1 MVHREV
7 FPGVTGVNS
16 VSVFVG
22 SHTGTSPEPEI
33 QSVYFEILRR
43 CNTTRDEETL
53 AKHTHSEKVQTHT
66 KCELFTY
73 TQTHTDG
80 PNTPDLRLSHWP

>member
-1 MVHREV
+1 MVRSEV

-33 QSVYFEILRR
+33 QSVYSEILGG
-43 CNTTRDEETL
+43 CNTTRDEQTP
-53 AKHTHSEKVQTHT
+53 ATHT
-66 KCELFTY
+66 QTVSCSP
-73 TQTHTDG
+73 THTRTHTAG
-80 PNTPDLRLSHWP
+80 PNTPDLRLSRWP

>member
-1 MVHREV
+1 MVRSEV

-33 QSVYFEILRR
+33 QSVYSEILGR
-43 CNTTRDEETL
+43 CNTTRDEQTP
-53 AKHTHSEKVQTHT
+53 ATHAQTVSCSPTHTH
-66 KCELFTY
+66 
-73 TQTHTDG
+73 THTDG
-80 PNTPDLRLSHWP
+80 PNTPDLRLSRWP